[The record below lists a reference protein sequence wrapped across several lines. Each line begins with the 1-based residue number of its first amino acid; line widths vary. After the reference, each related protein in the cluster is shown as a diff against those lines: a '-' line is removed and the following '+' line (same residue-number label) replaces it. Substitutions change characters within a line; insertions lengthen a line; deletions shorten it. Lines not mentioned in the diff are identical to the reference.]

1 MHLQIRTDEFMK
13 FQNIISQISYAKP
26 SMIQTL
32 FADKQQ
38 DEIDFMDVKADA
50 VQDYHDSKTTMLCNS
65 KPALQPKR
73 KNRRQKK

>member
-1 MHLQIRTDEFMK
+1 
-13 FQNIISQISYAKP
+13 
-26 SMIQTL
+26 MIQTL